1 MEDQTRDMEDR
12 TEIIETTSET
22 TRDGT
27 RDPRLATEAR
37 RQERTVGPESEVRS
51 REHVVAPASEVNR
64 VEAVAYDPYAN
75 NRLITYRVTQL
86 IYWIFGLIEGLILIR
101 FALKALGA
109 NPSAGFADFIYRL
122 TAPLVMPFVG
132 LFGNPSA
139 QGSILELQSIMAL
152 IVYALLAWLLARL
165 VWILGG
171 DVRSAVET
179 RATRIDSHV

>member
-1 MEDQTRDMEDR
+1 MEDR
-12 TEIIETTSET
+12 TEIIETNPRT
-22 TRDGT
+22 TRDVT
-27 RDPRLATEAR
+27 REPRPAT
-37 RQERTVGPESEVRS
+37 EVRS
-51 REHVVAPASEVNR
+51 RDTTVAPVSEVDR
-64 VEAVAYDPYAN
+64 AHSIAYDPFASKRQIAY
-75 NRLITYRVTQL
+75 RLTQL

-101 FALKALGA
+101 FALKALSA
-109 NPSAGFADFIYRL
+109 NPSAGFAEFIYGV